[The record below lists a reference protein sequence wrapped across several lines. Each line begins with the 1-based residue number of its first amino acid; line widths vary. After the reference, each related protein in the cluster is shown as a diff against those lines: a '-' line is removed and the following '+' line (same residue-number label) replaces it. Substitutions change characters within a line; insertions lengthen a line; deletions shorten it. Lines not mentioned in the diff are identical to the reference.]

1 MKLLKT
7 ILNYLKNLFKK
18 KELSLTDLVPQL
30 KDIDHD
36 KLFEQIRPGDIV
48 FGITRCDNLEKIEES
63 HRIRPFIV
71 AKKKAIVFMH
81 IQVQVR
87 KIILIIITC

>member
-48 FGITRCDNLEKIEES
+48 FGVTRCDNLEKI
-63 HRIRPFIV
+63 IRNNLLL
-71 AKKKAIVFMH
+71 
-81 IQVQVR
+81 
-87 KIILIIITC
+87 KIIILDLM

>member
-30 KDIDHD
+30 KDI
-36 KLFEQIRPGDIV
+36 G
-48 FGITRCDNLEKIEES
+48 
-63 HRIRPFIV
+63 
-71 AKKKAIVFMH
+71 
-81 IQVQVR
+81 
-87 KIILIIITC
+87 

>member
-71 AKKKAIVFMH
+71 AKKKGNSIYAYSGTSKKNNF
-81 IQVQVR
+81 
-87 KIILIIITC
+87 

>member
-48 FGITRCDNLEKIEES
+48 FGITRCDNLEKN
-63 HRIRPFIV
+63 R
-71 AKKKAIVFMH
+71 
-81 IQVQVR
+81 R
-87 KIILIIITC
+87 KSSYSSFYSRKEKRQ